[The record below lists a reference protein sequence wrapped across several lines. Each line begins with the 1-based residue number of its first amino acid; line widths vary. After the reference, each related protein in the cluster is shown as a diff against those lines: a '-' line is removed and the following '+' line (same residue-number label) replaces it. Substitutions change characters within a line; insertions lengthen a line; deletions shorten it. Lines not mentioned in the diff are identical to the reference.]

1 MVLGD
6 LAIDTVDTSV
16 WLRHSFHR
24 HRLIRTGGTAG
35 CCEDNSW
42 RKVPAI
48 SSSDSVHVAT
58 AEGGI
63 PTLLLR
69 AIMVNVRGAWTD

>member
-1 MVLGD
+1 MMVLGD
-6 LAIDTVDTSV
+6 LATVDMSV

-24 HRLIRTGGTAG
+24 HRLIRIGGTAG
-35 CCEDNSW
+35 CCEDNSR

-48 SSSDSVHVAT
+48 SSSDSVYVAT

-63 PTLLLR
+63 LAHLLR
-69 AIMVNVRGAWTD
+69 AVMVNVRGAWMD